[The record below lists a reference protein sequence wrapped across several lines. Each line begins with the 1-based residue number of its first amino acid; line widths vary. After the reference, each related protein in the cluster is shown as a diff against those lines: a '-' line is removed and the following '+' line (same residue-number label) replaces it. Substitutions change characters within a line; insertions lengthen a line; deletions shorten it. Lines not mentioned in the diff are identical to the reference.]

1 MDTLEDYAETTTTY
15 IGPQISGLVLG
26 ALLGGSHLLWA
37 LIVAAGW
44 GQPLIDFI
52 FWMHFLK
59 PVFVVE
65 PFSVGRAIVLVLV
78 TGAIGY
84 LIGLAG
90 AVLWNRL
97 HAR

>member
-1 MDTLEDYAETTTTY
+1 MDTQEDYAEATTTY
-15 IGPQISGLVLG
+15 LGPQKSGLVLS
-26 ALLGGSHLLWA
+26 ALLGGWHLLWA
-37 LIVAAGW
+37 IIVAAGL

-52 FWMHFLK
+52 FWIHFVK
-59 PVFVVE
+59 PVYVVE
-65 PFSVGRAIVLVLV
+65 PFSMGRAIVLVLV

-84 LIGLAG
+84 FIGLAG

>member
-15 IGPQISGLVLG
+15 IGPQRSGLVLG
-26 ALLGGSHLLWA
+26 AFLGGWHLLWA
-37 LIVAAGW
+37 IIVAVGW
-44 GQPLIDFI
+44 RQPLIDFI

-65 PFSVGRAIVLVLV
+65 PFSMGRAVVLIVV
-78 TGAIGY
+78 TAGIGY
-84 LIGLAG
+84 FIGLAG

-97 HAR
+97 QTR

>member
-1 MDTLEDYAETTTTY
+1 MDTLEGHAEVTTTY
-15 IGPQISGLVLG
+15 LGPQKSGLVLG
-26 ALLGGSHLLWA
+26 ALLGGWHLLWA
-37 LIVAAGW
+37 IIVAAGW

-52 FWMHFLK
+52 FWMHFLN

-65 PFSVGRAIVLVLV
+65 PFSIGRAIVLVLV
-78 TGAIGY
+78 TAAIGY
-84 LIGLAG
+84 FIGLAG